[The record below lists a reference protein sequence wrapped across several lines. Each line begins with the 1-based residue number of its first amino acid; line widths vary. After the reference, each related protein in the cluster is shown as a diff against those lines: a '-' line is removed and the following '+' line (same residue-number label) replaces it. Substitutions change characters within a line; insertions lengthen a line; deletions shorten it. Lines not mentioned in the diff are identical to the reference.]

1 MSERKEPHYVNMLE
15 QILKLK
21 KHYPYRLGL
30 LQGFVSCGK
39 ITQGEWER
47 LYRQVVAK
55 VKEPKL

>member
-1 MSERKEPHYVNMLE
+1 MSERQKPFFHDMLE
-15 QILKLK
+15 QALKLR

-30 LQGFVSCGK
+30 LQGFVMCGK
-39 ITQGEWER
+39 ITQDEWER

>member
-1 MSERKEPHYVNMLE
+1 MSDFYRQMLE
-15 QILKLK
+15 QLLAMR

-30 LQGFVSCGK
+30 LQGFRSCEK
-39 ITQGEWER
+39 ITQAEWER